1 MPVKSIS
8 QNGRYPLIR
17 EKSRREMKKMREVR
31 NADGR
36 LVCRVDETTGAVEIR
51 VKDCVTLIEREQD
64 GGITIVNGKRDQA
77 V

>member
-1 MPVKSIS
+1 M
-8 QNGRYPLIR
+8 R
-17 EKSRREMKKMREVR
+17 EVRREVR

-51 VKDCVTLIEREQD
+51 VKDCVTLIEREPD